1 MKTKNIT
8 SVIVVLLTFFPS
20 WFSTGK
26 TFESNNIEERT
37 AHITGK
43 TNLPETQIENK
54 KSPPP
59 FPFGKTPEDSLKC
72 RDNISLYSEHY
83 GHRNFS
89 MAYEPWRE
97 VFLNCPGAQQ
107 NTFLRGIVLV
117 RMKYNEETDPV
128 KREAWI
134 DTIMMVYD
142 KRIEYWGHTQTS
154 REGLVTGRKAVELS
168 QLRPEN
174 VVEINQLTSR
184 AIELEKEKTQAD
196 VLLVHMQSLIRLAD
210 AGLKGT
216 EDILVAYDEIMNII
230 DYNLEHNPGDKRY
243 YDPAKDQ
250 INIMFEPFAS
260 CENIVRL
267 FTPRFNKNPEDREL
281 LERITNMLSKS
292 DCTEEALFYNA
303 TKNLH
308 KLSPDATSAFLMGRL
323 ENNSGNYEKAI
334 DYFQEAVNLF
344 EEDSD
349 KFRAYLLMADI
360 SFRNLRLFSNARSFA
375 LKASELDPENGRPY
389 LLIGEM
395 YAATANECG
404 DDELTSKVAYW
415 AAVDKFTQ
423 ALNVDKDPAVQERA
437 EQLISTYRQYF
448 PDVETTFMYGLNEG
462 EVYRIECWINEI
474 TKVRSRK

>member
-1 MKTKNIT
+1 MKTKNIIA
-8 SVIVVLLTFFPS
+8 VIAVLLTVLPS
-20 WFSTGK
+20 CFSTAK
-26 TFESNNIEERT
+26 TIESNNHNEKQENTSEIN
-37 AHITGK
+37 
-43 TNLPETQIENK
+43 NLPVTQSEDK
-54 KSPPP
+54 YSPPP

-97 VFLNCPGAQQ
+97 VLLNCPGAQQ

-142 KRIEYWGHTQTS
+142 KRIEYWGYTQTS
-154 REGLVTGRKAVELS
+154 REGVVTGRKAVELS
-168 QLRPEN
+168 QLRPGN
-174 VVEINQLTSR
+174 VVEINQLTSH

-210 AGLKGT
+210 AGLKTT
-216 EDILVAYDEIMNII
+216 EDVLVAYDEIMDII
-230 DYNLEHNPGDKRY
+230 DYNLEHNPDDSKY

-267 FTPRFNKNPEDREL
+267 FTPRLDKNPEDMEL
-281 LERITNMLSKS
+281 LERITDMLNKS
-292 DCTEEALFYNA
+292 GCTDEVLFYNA
-303 TKNLH
+303 TKKLH
-308 KLSPDATSAFLMGRL
+308 KLSPNAESAFLMGRL
-323 ENNSGNYEKAI
+323 ENNDGNYEKAI
-334 DYFQEAVNLF
+334 DYFQEAVNLY
-344 EEDSD
+344 EDDSD

-360 SFRNLRLFSNARSFA
+360 SFRNLRQFEKARSFA
-375 LKASELDPENGRPY
+375 LEASALEPENGRPY
-389 LLIGEM
+389 ILIGEM

-423 ALNVDKDPAVQERA
+423 ALNVDNDPAVQERA
-437 EQLISTYRQYF
+437 DQLISTYKQYF
-448 PDVETTFMYGLNEG
+448 PNVETTFMYGLNDG
-462 EVYRIECWINEI
+462 DIYQIECWINEI
-474 TKVRSRK
+474 TRVRSRK

>member
-1 MKTKNIT
+1 MKRKNILP
-8 SVIVVLLTFFPS
+8 VIIVLLAVFPFC
-20 WFSTGK
+20 FSTGK
-26 TFESNNIEERT
+26 TIENNNHQENLLQTTEI
-37 AHITGK
+37 
-43 TNLPETQIENK
+43 TNLPENQFQDK
-54 KSPPP
+54 KTPPP

-72 RDNISLYSEHY
+72 RNNISLYSEHY
-83 GHRNFS
+83 GHRNFT

-97 VFLNCPGAQQ
+97 VFLNCPGARQ
-107 NTFLRGIVLV
+107 NTFFRGIVLV

-142 KRIEYWGHTQTS
+142 KRIKYWGHTETS

-168 QLRPEN
+168 RLRPGN
-174 VVEINQLTSR
+174 VKEINQLTSH
-184 AIELEKEKTQAD
+184 AIELEKEQTQAD

-210 AGLKGT
+210 AGLKDT

-260 CENIVRL
+260 CKNIVRL
-267 FTPRFNKNPEDREL
+267 FTPRFNKNPEDPEL

-308 KLSPDATSAFLMGRL
+308 RLNPDATSAFLMGRL
-323 ENNSGNYEKAI
+323 ENNSGNYDKAI
-334 DYFQEAVNLF
+334 DYFQEAVNLY

-360 SFRNLRLFSNARSFA
+360 SFRNLRLFSDARSFA

-389 LLIGEM
+389 ILIGEM
-395 YAATANECG
+395 YAATASECG

-415 AAVDKFTQ
+415 AAVDKFNQ
-423 ALNVDKDPAVQERA
+423 ARNVDSELAVQERA
-437 EQLISTYRQYF
+437 DQLIDTYRHYF

-462 EVYRIECWINEI
+462 DVYRVECWINE
-474 TKVRSRK
+474 TTRVRSRK